1 MIKNFEIHYRK
12 WSFEQKERTL
22 TEEARILGSD
32 PTQAITDM
40 GYRLRWAWV
49 QLQQSYL
56 GAVQFLASH
65 SPPLSLFSSFEEGI
79 TVVSASADSCEDH
92 VRNQEC

>member
-49 QLQQSYL
+49 QLQ
-56 GAVQFLASH
+56 
-65 SPPLSLFSSFEEGI
+65 
-79 TVVSASADSCEDH
+79 
-92 VRNQEC
+92 